1 MAEHSYDTS
10 KLWADIDDIVIK
22 TLISAHP
29 VLKHNYQSC
38 FSNHPTGCACFEI
51 LGFDILLDRRL
62 KPWLLEVRKEWR
74 AQSWGFGMNRACLIQ
89 KGHPAHR
96 INQAVKPNNLL

>member
-29 VLKHNYQSC
+29 VLKHHYQSC
-38 FSNHPTGCACFEI
+38 FSNHTTGCACFEI

-74 AQSWGFGMNRACLIQ
+74 SQSWGTKTGGL
-89 KGHPAHR
+89 GWTGL
-96 INQAVKPNNLL
+96 V

>member
-1 MAEHSYDTS
+1 MAEHSYDTT

-29 VLKHNYQSC
+29 VLKHHYQSC
-38 FSNHPTGCACFEI
+38 FPNHNTGCACFEI

-62 KPWLLEVRKEWR
+62 RPWLLEVRKEWR
-74 AQSWGFGMNRACLIQ
+74 AQSWGTRTGGL
-89 KGHPAHR
+89 G
-96 INQAVKPNNLL
+96 